1 MSFDGFN
8 SPPRSP
14 KRRRVLASFNPV
26 PAAPAV
32 APAKSPASEAVLDG
46 HNARG
51 IGGGVEGGSRSKRH
65 RSREP
70 EELGRGRSRSSSVA
84 ADALTKGSS
93 KGSRKDRGDSHDRDI
108 PMTGVEEDAVSGAG
122 DGEGGHVPKRYR
134 DTERNGEEE
143 DRDSEGRRREKKPK
157 VTKFRFKDKDRESR
171 RRRRSRSRSPRSDR
185 HRSRRHQSQEDDRD
199 GRERERRRSR
209 DRSRDRNRDRDRDRD
224 RDEDPKDGESRR
236 KHRHRHHH
244 RRHRR
249 HRSPTPREQEQQP
262 PDPEQEDPFAEPP
275 LDPEAAFRES
285 LFDAMADD
293 EGAAYWEGV
302 YGQPIHVYSSARER
316 VNPEGELERMTD
328 EEYAAYV
335 RQRMWEKTH
344 QGLLEEKERRQKR
357 KEEERR
363 REEEE
368 RRIAKEMERSLK
380 RGEERR
386 KRRVWK
392 DRWEEYLKAWQDL
405 AIAAATA
412 SAAEGGKKF
421 DAEKIPWP
429 VNREVLPG
437 GKIEEMDPETVR
449 AFFVHGIGLEELG
462 EKEFA
467 VRLKDERVRWHPDKM
482 QQRLGGNVDA
492 TIMRDVTAIFQIV
505 DRLWN
510 DTRKSS

>member
-14 KRRRVLASFNPV
+14 KRRRILASYNPV
-26 PAAPAV
+26 PFAAPV
-32 APAKSPASEAVLDG
+32 APATKSDASEALG
-46 HNARG
+46 GSNARAV
-51 IGGGVEGGSRSKRH
+51 GGGGDGGSRSKHRH

-70 EELGRGRSRSSSVA
+70 ELDRGRSRSTSLVA
-84 ADALTKGSS
+84 EASKGSS
-93 KGSRKDRGDSHDRDI
+93 RTDRGVSHDRGI
-108 PMTGVEEDAVSGAG
+108 SRTGVGEDVVGG
-122 DGEGGHVPKRYR
+122 DQDGEGERERERKRDR
-134 DTERNGEEE
+134 DRDRYDDGDQDQ
-143 DRDSEGRRREKKPK
+143 DRDSEGRRKREKKPK

-171 RRRRSRSRSPRSDR
+171 RRRRRSRSRSQSLTGSRSRSPRPDR
-185 HRSRRHQSQEDDRD
+185 HRSRRHRSEEDN
-199 GRERERRRSR
+199 E
-209 DRSRDRNRDRDRDRD
+209 
-224 RDEDPKDGESRR
+224 PKDGEPRR

-249 HRSPTPREQEQQP
+249 HRSPTPTPAPQQQQQ
-262 PDPEQEDPFAEPP
+262 PDPEEEDPFAEPP

-344 QGLLEEKERRQKR
+344 QGLLEERERRQKR

-392 DRWEEYLKAWQDL
+392 DRWEEYLKAWQEL
-405 AIAAATA
+405 AVAAAAT
-412 SAAEGGKKF
+412 EGGKKF
-421 DAEKIPWP
+421 DANKIPWP
-429 VNREVLPG
+429 VNREVAVG

-467 VRLKDERVRWHPDKM
+467 ARLKDERVRWHPDKM
-482 QQRLGGNVDA
+482 QQRLGGDA
-492 TIMRDVTAIFQIV
+492 DAMIMRDVTAIFQIV
-505 DRLWN
+505 DKLWN

>member
-26 PAAPAV
+26 PVAP
-32 APAKSPASEAVLDG
+32 PAKSGDFGPLDG
-46 HNARG
+46 GGSSSRAV
-51 IGGGVEGGSRSKRH
+51 GGGAASGTE
-65 RSREP
+65 
-70 EELGRGRSRSSSVA
+70 RGRSRSTSLA
-84 ADALTKGSS
+84 AEIPSAT
-93 KGSRKDRGDSHDRDI
+93 RKDGGGSHDGDAH
-108 PMTGVEEDAVSGAG
+108 MTGVGEEPVGGGG
-122 DGEGGHVPKRYR
+122 DGEDERKRERKR
-134 DTERNGEEE
+134 DREGDQDQDQ
-143 DRDSEGRRREKKPK
+143 DRDSEERRSERKPK

-171 RRRRSRSRSPRSDR
+171 RRRRSQSRSRSRSPRSDR
-185 HRSRRHQSQEDDRD
+185 KRSRRHRSEDEDRD

-209 DRSRDRNRDRDRDRD
+209 DRSRDRDRDRERY
-224 RDEDPKDGESRR
+224 RDEETKDGEPRR

-249 HRSPTPREQEQQP
+249 HRSPTPQQEQ
-262 PDPEQEDPFAEPP
+262 PDPQLDDPFAEPP

-302 YGQPIHVYSSARER
+302 YGQPIHVYSSERER
-316 VNPEGELERMTD
+316 VNPMGELERMTD

-344 QGLLEEKERRQKR
+344 QGLLEERERRRKQ
-357 KEEERR
+357 KEEQRR

-392 DRWEEYLKAWQDL
+392 DRWEEYLKAWEDF
-405 AIAAATA
+405 AGAAPTV
-412 SAAEGGKKF
+412 
-421 DAEKIPWP
+421 EKIPWP
-429 VNREVLPG
+429 VNREVMVG
-437 GKIEEMDPETVR
+437 EKIEEMDPETVR
-449 AFFVHGIGLEELG
+449 SFFVHGIGLEELG

-467 VRLKDERVRWHPDKM
+467 AKLKDERVRWHPDKM

-492 TIMRDVTAIFQIV
+492 TVMRDVTAIFQIV
-505 DRLWN
+505 DKLWN
-510 DTRKSS
+510 DTRKSL

>member
-14 KRRRVLASFNPV
+14 KRRRILASYNPV
-26 PAAPAV
+26 PV
-32 APAKSPASEAVLDG
+32 APVKTDAEALDG
-46 HNARG
+46 SSARG
-51 IGGGVEGGSRSKRH
+51 VGGGSRSKH
-65 RSREP
+65 RSQDP
-70 EELGRGRSRSSSVA
+70 ELDGGRSRSTSA
-84 ADALTKGSS
+84 AAEPP
-93 KGSRKDRGDSHDRDI
+93 KGSRTERGISHDRDD
-108 PMTGVEEDAVSGAG
+108 PMTGVGEDVAGGEG
-122 DGEGGHVPKRYR
+122 DGERERVRERKR
-134 DTERNGEEE
+134 
-143 DRDSEGRRREKKPK
+143 DREGDGDQDQDCEGRVREKKPK
-157 VTKFRFKDKDRESR
+157 VTKFRFKDKDRR
-171 RRRRSRSRSPRSDR
+171 RRRGSRSRSRSRSRSPRSDR
-185 HRSRRHQSQEDDRD
+185 HRSRRHHSEEDDRD
-199 GRERERRRSR
+199 GRGRERRRSR
-209 DRSRDRNRDRDRDRD
+209 DRSRDRNRDRDK
-224 RDEDPKDGESRR
+224 DEGTKDGEPRR

-249 HRSPTPREQEQQP
+249 HRSPTPQQEL
-262 PDPEQEDPFAEPP
+262 PDHLQDPFAEPP

-344 QGLLEEKERRQKR
+344 QGLLEERERRQKR
-357 KEEERR
+357 TEEERR

-392 DRWEEYLKAWQDL
+392 DRWEEYLKEWGDFA
-405 AIAAATA
+405 AAAT
-412 SAAEGGKKF
+412 EGGAKI
-421 DAEKIPWP
+421 DVAKIPWP
-429 VNREVLPG
+429 VNREVVG
-437 GKIEEMDPETVR
+437 GKIDEMDPETVR

-467 VRLKDERVRWHPDKM
+467 ARLKDERVRWHPDKM
-482 QQRLGGNVDA
+482 QQRLGGDVDA
-492 TIMRDVTAIFQIV
+492 AIMRDVTAIFQIV
-505 DRLWN
+505 DKLWN